1 MNEFIESI
9 IKRDPAAKNKLVVV
23 AAYPGVKSIFFHYIA
38 NKIWNIN
45 FFLIARIISQFS
57 RFLTGIEIHPAAKI
71 GKNLFIDHGM
81 GVVIGETSEIGNNVT
96 IYHGVTLGGISPAEN
111 SLDQVNFK
119 RHPTIKN
126 NVIIGSGAQIL
137 GPITVGENARIGAN
151 TVILKDVPKYGT
163 MVGNPAKNINKD
175 TSIDKK
181 FKPYGVKSLYLIM
194 KMTDVHNNFIDGIGN
209 TPLIRLNGPS
219 NETGCNILGKAEY
232 LNPGGSIK
240 DRAAWAIIKDS
251 EEKNILRKNGVIVEG
266 TAGNTGI
273 GLTLIGNSKGYKSII
288 VMPDTQ
294 TKEKID
300 ILRYIGAELRL
311 VPAKPYKDPDNYVKY
326 SGRLAEEISK
336 KNNGNVLWANQFDN
350 IANYLGHYQTTGQ
363 EIWDQTNG
371 KIDGFICSSG
381 TGGTIAGVGKALKEK
396 NKNIKIYLA
405 DPKGSALYNF
415 IKFKE
420 LKSEGNS
427 ITEGIGSSRITA
439 NFGEAPIDDAFSI
452 DDVDALTEIYKLI
465 ENEGLSLGTSSG
477 INVAGAISLAKEL
490 GPGKTIVTV
499 LCDKS
504 DKYHSKLFNKDFL
517 KEKNLPIPK
526 WL

>member
-1 MNEFIESI
+1 MSDI
-9 IKRDPAAKNKLVVV
+9 
-23 AAYPGVKSIFFHYIA
+23 
-38 NKIWNIN
+38 
-45 FFLIARIISQFS
+45 
-57 RFLTGIEIHPAAKI
+57 
-71 GKNLFIDHGM
+71 
-81 GVVIGETSEIGNNVT
+81 
-96 IYHGVTLGGISPAEN
+96 
-111 SLDQVNFK
+111 
-119 RHPTIKN
+119 
-126 NVIIGSGAQIL
+126 
-137 GPITVGENARIGAN
+137 
-151 TVILKDVPKYGT
+151 
-163 MVGNPAKNINKD
+163 
-175 TSIDKK
+175 
-181 FKPYGVKSLYLIM
+181 
-194 KMTDVHNNFIDGIGN
+194 HNNFIDAIGN

-232 LNPGGSIK
+232 SNPGGSIK

-251 EEKNILRKNGVIVEG
+251 EEKNILRENGIIIEG

-273 GLTLIGNSKGYKSII
+273 GLTLIGNSRGYKSII
-288 VMPDTQ
+288 VMPETQ
-294 TKEKID
+294 TREKID
-300 ILRYIGAELRL
+300 ILKYIGAELRL
-311 VPAKPYKDPDNYVKY
+311 VPAKPYKDPNNFVKY
-326 SGRLAEEISK
+326 SGRLAEELSK
-336 KNNGNVLWANQFDN
+336 NNNGNVLWANQFDN
-350 IANYLGHYQTTGQ
+350 VANYLGHYQTTGQ
-363 EIWDQTNG
+363 EIWRQTKG

-396 NKNIKIYLA
+396 NKNIKICLA

-439 NFGEAPIDDAFSI
+439 NFSEAPIDDAFSVN
-452 DDVDALTEIYKLI
+452 DVDALTEIYKLI

-490 GPGKTIVTV
+490 GPGKTIVTM

-504 DKYHSKLFNKDFL
+504 DRYHSKLFNKDFL

>member
-1 MNEFIESI
+1 MSDI
-9 IKRDPAAKNKLVVV
+9 
-23 AAYPGVKSIFFHYIA
+23 
-38 NKIWNIN
+38 
-45 FFLIARIISQFS
+45 
-57 RFLTGIEIHPAAKI
+57 
-71 GKNLFIDHGM
+71 
-81 GVVIGETSEIGNNVT
+81 
-96 IYHGVTLGGISPAEN
+96 
-111 SLDQVNFK
+111 
-119 RHPTIKN
+119 
-126 NVIIGSGAQIL
+126 
-137 GPITVGENARIGAN
+137 
-151 TVILKDVPKYGT
+151 
-163 MVGNPAKNINKD
+163 
-175 TSIDKK
+175 
-181 FKPYGVKSLYLIM
+181 
-194 KMTDVHNNFIDGIGN
+194 HNNFIDAIGN

-219 NETGCNILGKAEY
+219 KETGCNILGKAEY
-232 LNPGGSIK
+232 SNPGGSIK

-251 EEKNILRKNGVIVEG
+251 EEKNILKENGIIVEG

-273 GLTLIGNSKGYKSII
+273 GLTLIGNSRGYKSII

-294 TKEKID
+294 TREKID
-300 ILRYIGAELRL
+300 ILKYIGAELRL
-311 VPAKPYKDPDNYVKY
+311 VPAKPYKDPNNFVKY

-350 IANYLGHYQTTGQ
+350 VANYLGHYQTTGQ
-363 EIWDQTNG
+363 EIWRQTKG

-381 TGGTIAGVGKALKEK
+381 TGGTIAGVGKALKER
-396 NKNIKIYLA
+396 NKNIKICLA

-439 NFGEAPIDDAFSI
+439 NFSEAPIDDAFSVN
-452 DDVDALTEIYKLI
+452 DVDALTEIYKLI

-490 GPGKTIVTV
+490 GPGKTIVTM

-504 DKYHSKLFNKDFL
+504 DRYHSKLFNKDFL

>member
-1 MNEFIESI
+1 MS
-9 IKRDPAAKNKLVVV
+9 
-23 AAYPGVKSIFFHYIA
+23 
-38 NKIWNIN
+38 
-45 FFLIARIISQFS
+45 
-57 RFLTGIEIHPAAKI
+57 
-71 GKNLFIDHGM
+71 
-81 GVVIGETSEIGNNVT
+81 
-96 IYHGVTLGGISPAEN
+96 
-111 SLDQVNFK
+111 
-119 RHPTIKN
+119 
-126 NVIIGSGAQIL
+126 
-137 GPITVGENARIGAN
+137 
-151 TVILKDVPKYGT
+151 
-163 MVGNPAKNINKD
+163 
-175 TSIDKK
+175 
-181 FKPYGVKSLYLIM
+181 
-194 KMTDVHNNFIDGIGN
+194 DVHNNFIDAIGN

-232 LNPGGSIK
+232 SNPGGSIK

-251 EEKNILRKNGVIVEG
+251 EEKNILKENGIIVEG

-273 GLTLIGNSKGYKSII
+273 GLTLIGNSRGYKSII

-294 TKEKID
+294 TREKID
-300 ILRYIGAELRL
+300 ILKYIGAELRL
-311 VPAKPYKDPDNYVKY
+311 VPAKPYKDPNNFVKY
-326 SGRLAEEISK
+326 SGRLAEELSK
-336 KNNGNVLWANQFDN
+336 NNNGNVLWANQFDN
-350 IANYLGHYQTTGQ
+350 VANYLGHYQTTGQ
-363 EIWDQTNG
+363 EIWRQTKG

-381 TGGTIAGVGKALKEK
+381 TGGTIAGVGKALKER
-396 NKNIKIYLA
+396 NKNIKICLA

-439 NFGEAPIDDAFSI
+439 NFSEAPIDDAFSVN
-452 DDVDALTEIYKLI
+452 DVDALTEIYKLI

-490 GPGKTIVTV
+490 GPGKTIVTM

-504 DKYHSKLFNKDFL
+504 DRYQSKLFNKDFL

>member
-1 MNEFIESI
+1 MN
-9 IKRDPAAKNKLVVV
+9 
-23 AAYPGVKSIFFHYIA
+23 
-38 NKIWNIN
+38 
-45 FFLIARIISQFS
+45 
-57 RFLTGIEIHPAAKI
+57 
-71 GKNLFIDHGM
+71 
-81 GVVIGETSEIGNNVT
+81 
-96 IYHGVTLGGISPAEN
+96 
-111 SLDQVNFK
+111 
-119 RHPTIKN
+119 
-126 NVIIGSGAQIL
+126 
-137 GPITVGENARIGAN
+137 
-151 TVILKDVPKYGT
+151 
-163 MVGNPAKNINKD
+163 
-175 TSIDKK
+175 
-181 FKPYGVKSLYLIM
+181 
-194 KMTDVHNNFIDGIGN
+194 DVHNNFIDAIGN

-251 EEKNILRKNGVIVEG
+251 EEKNILRENGIIVEG

-350 IANYLGHYQTTGQ
+350 LANYLGHYKTTGQ
-363 EIWDQTNG
+363 EIWEQTNG